1 MYIVEKNLGSKCEVK
16 QKAYEQSVAHYT
28 SQAKLWALRGCE
40 STNKTVRRGN
50 STHFAQRLQKT
61 NFRRKIIISYL
72 VCHMEKYHKQD
83 VAPIEKENERDENYE
98 ASNPQIDS
106 ERTRNNYRFTPYFG
120 KTYTEFING
129 RIKELG
135 LSPRKDA
142 VVMNSFVVGSDK
154 QFFDGLS
161 KVERYNFFSDCYKFF
176 AERYGEENVI
186 AAVVHN
192 DETTPH
198 MHLNLMPVTKDGRLC
213 SKQLFDKPQL
223 QQLQTDFYEAVGKK
237 YGLERGE
244 EGSQKKH
251 LSTAEFKAKKIIEQA
266 EAIREENQV
275 YADAITEA
283 KSGNIPR
290 KRGKLQ
296 EQVIALTA
304 NNADLS
310 KRLTKSMDE
319 ALLYAQKSE
328 ALQKEKENNSHYTN
342 VGKELARTNP
352 TEYRRIVHGKP
363 KTIGSFF
370 DSVLS
375 LFTPDV
381 VRQVPRLQQIEA
393 EIEEER
399 KKQEKQSKN
408 NNHK

>member
-1 MYIVEKNLGSKCEVK
+1 
-16 QKAYEQSVAHYT
+16 
-28 SQAKLWALRGCE
+28 
-40 STNKTVRRGN
+40 
-50 STHFAQRLQKT
+50 
-61 NFRRKIIISYL
+61 
-72 VCHMEKYHKQD
+72 MEKYHKQD
-83 VAPIEKENERDENYE
+83 VAPIEKENERDEKYK
-98 ASNPQIDS
+98 SDNPQIDS
-106 ERTRNNYRFTPYFG
+106 KRTKNNYRFTPYFG

-142 VVMNSFVVGSDK
+142 VVMNSFVLGSDK
-154 QFFDGLS
+154 TFFDGLS

-176 AERYGEENVI
+176 AERYGAENII

-198 MHLNLMPVTKDGRLC
+198 MHLNLMPITSDGRLC

-223 QQLQTDFYEAVGKK
+223 QQLQTDFYEEVGKK
-237 YGLERGE
+237 YGLQRGK

-275 YADAITEA
+275 YADALEET
-283 KSGNIPR
+283 KGGDIPR

-304 NNADLS
+304 ENNDLS
-310 KRLTKSMDE
+310 KRLTKSMAE
-319 ALLYAQKSE
+319 TLEYARKAE
-328 ALQKEKENNSHYTN
+328 TLQKEKDNNSHYTN

-399 KKQEKQSKN
+399 KRQEKLN
-408 NNHK
+408 NNDNYKK

>member
-1 MYIVEKNLGSKCEVK
+1 
-16 QKAYEQSVAHYT
+16 
-28 SQAKLWALRGCE
+28 
-40 STNKTVRRGN
+40 
-50 STHFAQRLQKT
+50 
-61 NFRRKIIISYL
+61 
-72 VCHMEKYHKQD
+72 MEKYHKQD
-83 VAPIEKENERDENYE
+83 VAPIEKENERDEKYK
-98 ASNPQIDS
+98 SDNPQIDS

-142 VVMNSFVVGSDK
+142 VVMNSFVLGSDK
-154 QFFDGLS
+154 TFFDGLA
-161 KVERYNFFSDCYKFF
+161 KIEQYNFFSDCYKFF
-176 AERYGEENVI
+176 AERYGEENII

-198 MHLNLMPVTKDGRLC
+198 MHLNLMPVTPDSRLC

-223 QQLQTDFYEAVGKK
+223 QQLQTDFYEAVGKRW
-237 YGLERGE
+237 GLQRGK
-244 EGSQKKH
+244 EGSQQKH
-251 LSTAEFKAKKIIEQA
+251 LSTAEYKAKKIIEQA

-275 YADAITEA
+275 YANALTEA
-283 KSGNIPR
+283 KSGNVPR

-304 NNADLS
+304 ENKDLTA
-310 KRLTKSMDE
+310 RLDKSMGE
-319 ALLYAQKSE
+319 TLEYAKKAE
-328 ALQKEKENNSHYTN
+328 VLQKQRDNDNRYIHA
-342 VGKELARTNP
+342 GKTLARTNP

-363 KTIGSFF
+363 KTIGNFF

-375 LFTPDV
+375 LFTPDF

-399 KKQEKQSKN
+399 KKQETLN
-408 NNHK
+408 NNNNYKN

>member
-1 MYIVEKNLGSKCEVK
+1 
-16 QKAYEQSVAHYT
+16 
-28 SQAKLWALRGCE
+28 
-40 STNKTVRRGN
+40 
-50 STHFAQRLQKT
+50 
-61 NFRRKIIISYL
+61 
-72 VCHMEKYHKQD
+72 MEKYHKQD
-83 VAPIEKENERDENYE
+83 VAPIEKENERNENYE
-98 ASNPQIDS
+98 ATNPQIDS

-142 VVMNSFVVGSDK
+142 VVMNSFVLGSDK
-154 QFFDGLS
+154 IFFDGLA
-161 KVERYNFFSDCYKFF
+161 KVEQYNFFSDCYKFF
-176 AERYGEENVI
+176 AERYGAENII

-198 MHLNLMPVTKDGRLC
+198 MHLNLIPITPDGRLC

-223 QQLQTDFYEAVGKK
+223 QQLQTDFYESVGKRW
-237 YGLERGE
+237 GLQRGK

-251 LSTAEFKAKKIIEQA
+251 LSTAEYKAKKIIEQA
-266 EAIREENQV
+266 EAIREETQV
-275 YADAITEA
+275 YADALTEA
-283 KSGNIPR
+283 KSGNVPR
-290 KRGKLQ
+290 KRGMLQ

-304 NNADLS
+304 ANKDLS
-310 KRLTKSMDE
+310 ERLTKSLNE
-319 ALLYAQKSE
+319 TLEYARKAE
-328 ALQKEKENNSHYTN
+328 TLQKEKDNNSHYAN

-352 TEYRRIVHGKP
+352 SEYRRIAHGKP
-363 KTIGSFF
+363 TTIGSFF

-399 KKQEKQSKN
+399 KKQEKLN
-408 NNHK
+408 NNDNYKK

>member
-1 MYIVEKNLGSKCEVK
+1 
-16 QKAYEQSVAHYT
+16 
-28 SQAKLWALRGCE
+28 
-40 STNKTVRRGN
+40 
-50 STHFAQRLQKT
+50 
-61 NFRRKIIISYL
+61 
-72 VCHMEKYHKQD
+72 MEKYHKQD
-83 VAPIEKENERDENYE
+83 VAPIEKENERDEKYE

-142 VVMNSFVVGSDK
+142 VVMNSFVLGSDK
-154 QFFDGLS
+154 TFFDGLS
-161 KVERYNFFSDCYKFF
+161 RVEQYNFFSDCYKFF
-176 AERYGEENVI
+176 AERYGEENII
-186 AAVVHN
+186 AAVVHT

-198 MHLNLMPVTKDGRLC
+198 MHLNLMPVTKGGRLC

-223 QQLQTDFYEAVGKK
+223 QKLQTGFYEEVGKK
-237 YGLERGE
+237 YGLERGK

-275 YADAITEA
+275 YADALTEA

-319 ALLYAQKSE
+319 ALLYAKKSE
-328 ALQKEKENNSHYTN
+328 ALQKENNSHYTN

-363 KTIGSFF
+363 KTINNFF

-381 VRQVPRLQQIEA
+381 VRQVPRLQQIEG

-399 KKQEKQSKN
+399 KKQEKLNSTDNYK
-408 NNHK
+408 K

>member
-1 MYIVEKNLGSKCEVK
+1 
-16 QKAYEQSVAHYT
+16 
-28 SQAKLWALRGCE
+28 
-40 STNKTVRRGN
+40 
-50 STHFAQRLQKT
+50 
-61 NFRRKIIISYL
+61 
-72 VCHMEKYHKQD
+72 MEKYHKQD

-106 ERTRNNYRFTPYFG
+106 ERTRNNYHFTPYFG

-223 QQLQTDFYEAVGKK
+223 QQLQTDFYESVGKHW
-237 YGLERGE
+237 GLQRGK

-266 EAIREENQV
+266 EAVREENQV
-275 YADAITEA
+275 YATALTEA
-283 KSGNIPR
+283 KSGEIPR
-290 KRGKLQ
+290 KRGRLQ

-304 NNADLS
+304 ENKDLTAW
-310 KRLTKSMDE
+310 LDKSMDE
-319 ALLYAQKSE
+319 TLEYARKAE
-328 ALQKEKENNSHYTN
+328 NLQKEKDNNSHYTN

-363 KTIGSFF
+363 KTINNFF

-399 KKQEKQSKN
+399 KKQEKLN
-408 NNHK
+408 NNDNYKK

>member
-1 MYIVEKNLGSKCEVK
+1 
-16 QKAYEQSVAHYT
+16 
-28 SQAKLWALRGCE
+28 
-40 STNKTVRRGN
+40 
-50 STHFAQRLQKT
+50 
-61 NFRRKIIISYL
+61 
-72 VCHMEKYHKQD
+72 MEKYHKQD
-83 VAPIEKENERDENYE
+83 VASIEKENERDENYE
-98 ASNPQIDS
+98 AANPQIDS
-106 ERTRNNYRFTPYFG
+106 GRTRNNYRFTPYFG

-142 VVMNSFVVGSDK
+142 VVMNSFVLGSGK
-154 QFFDGLS
+154 TFFDGLS
-161 KVERYNFFSDCYKFF
+161 RVEQYNFFSDCYKFF
-176 AERYGEENVI
+176 AERYGEENII

-198 MHLNLMPVTKDGRLC
+198 MHFNLMPITPDGRLC

-223 QQLQTDFYEAVGKK
+223 QQLQTDFYEAVGKRW
-237 YGLERGE
+237 GLQRGK

-275 YADAITEA
+275 YADALEEA
-283 KSGNIPR
+283 KGGDISR
-290 KRGKLQ
+290 KRGRLQ

-304 NNADLS
+304 ENKDLTA
-310 KRLTKSMDE
+310 RLDKSMGE
-319 ALLYAQKSE
+319 TLEYARKSE
-328 ALQKEKENNSHYTN
+328 TLQKEKDNNSQYTN
-342 VGKELARTNP
+342 VGKELAKTNP

-393 EIEEER
+393 ELEEER
-399 KKQEKQSKN
+399 KKQEKQGKST
-408 NNHK
+408 NHK

>member
-1 MYIVEKNLGSKCEVK
+1 
-16 QKAYEQSVAHYT
+16 
-28 SQAKLWALRGCE
+28 
-40 STNKTVRRGN
+40 
-50 STHFAQRLQKT
+50 
-61 NFRRKIIISYL
+61 
-72 VCHMEKYHKQD
+72 MEKYHKQD
-83 VAPIEKENERDENYE
+83 VAPIEKENERDENYK
-98 ASNPQIDS
+98 SDNPQIDS

-142 VVMNSFVVGSDK
+142 VVMNSFVLGSDK
-154 QFFDGLS
+154 TFFDRLA
-161 KVERYNFFSDCYKFF
+161 KVEQYNFFSDCYKFF
-176 AERYGEENVI
+176 AERYGEENII

-213 SKQLFDKPQL
+213 SKQLFDKSQL
-223 QQLQTDFYEAVGKK
+223 QQLQTDFYESVGKRW
-237 YGLERGE
+237 GLQRGK
-244 EGSQKKH
+244 EGSQQKH
-251 LSTAEFKAKKIIEQA
+251 LSTAEYKAKKIIEQA

-275 YADAITEA
+275 YANALTDA
-283 KSGNIPR
+283 KSGNVPR

-304 NNADLS
+304 ENKDLTA
-310 KRLTKSMDE
+310 RLDKSMGE
-319 ALLYAQKSE
+319 TLEYEKKAE
-328 ALQKEKENNSHYTN
+328 VLQKQRDNDNRYIHA
-342 VGKELARTNP
+342 GKTLARTNP
-352 TEYRRIVHGKP
+352 KEYERIVHGKP
-363 KTIGSFF
+363 KTIGSFL

-381 VRQVPRLQQIEA
+381 VRQVPRLQQIET

-399 KKQEKQSKN
+399 KKQEKQGKN

>member
-1 MYIVEKNLGSKCEVK
+1 
-16 QKAYEQSVAHYT
+16 
-28 SQAKLWALRGCE
+28 
-40 STNKTVRRGN
+40 
-50 STHFAQRLQKT
+50 
-61 NFRRKIIISYL
+61 
-72 VCHMEKYHKQD
+72 MEKYHKQD

-98 ASNPQIDS
+98 ASNPQIDRS
-106 ERTRNNYRFTPYFG
+106 RTKDNYHIIGGYG
-120 KTYTEFING
+120 TYTEFINN
-129 RIKELG
+129 RLRELN

-142 VVMNSFVVGSDK
+142 VVMNSFVLGSDK
-154 QFFDGLS
+154 TFFDGLS
-161 KVERYNFFSDCYKFF
+161 RVEQYNFFSDCYKFF
-176 AERYGEENVI
+176 AERYGEENII

-198 MHLNLMPVTKDGRLC
+198 MHLNLMPITKDGRLC

-223 QQLQTDFYEAVGKK
+223 QQLQTDFYEAVGKRW
-237 YGLERGE
+237 GLQRGK

-275 YADAITEA
+275 YADALEEA
-283 KSGNIPR
+283 KGGDISR
-290 KRGKLQ
+290 KRGRLQ

-304 NNADLS
+304 ENKDLTA
-310 KRLTKSMDE
+310 RLDKSMGE
-319 ALLYAQKSE
+319 TLEYARKSE
-328 ALQKEKENNSHYTN
+328 TLQKEKDNNFHYTN

-352 TEYRRIVHGKP
+352 TEYQRIVHGKP

-381 VRQVPRLQQIEA
+381 VRQVPRRQQIEA

-399 KKQEKQSKN
+399 KKQEKLN
-408 NNHK
+408 NTNNYKK

>member
-1 MYIVEKNLGSKCEVK
+1 
-16 QKAYEQSVAHYT
+16 
-28 SQAKLWALRGCE
+28 
-40 STNKTVRRGN
+40 
-50 STHFAQRLQKT
+50 
-61 NFRRKIIISYL
+61 
-72 VCHMEKYHKQD
+72 MEKYHKQD
-83 VAPIEKENERDENYE
+83 VAPIEKENERDENYK

-120 KTYTEFING
+120 KTYTEYING

-142 VVMNSFVVGSDK
+142 VVMNSFVLGSDK
-154 QFFDGLS
+154 TFFDGLA
-161 KVERYNFFSDCYKFF
+161 KVEQYNFFSSCYKFF
-176 AERYGEENVI
+176 AKRYGEENII

-198 MHLNLMPVTKDGRLC
+198 MHLNLMPITSDGRLC

-223 QQLQTDFYEAVGKK
+223 QQLQTDFYEEVGKK
-237 YGLERGE
+237 YGLQRGK

-275 YADAITEA
+275 YADALEEA
-283 KSGNIPR
+283 KGGEFSRN
-290 KRGKLQ
+290 KGKLKQ
-296 EQVIALTA
+296 QAIAA
-304 NNADLS
+304 VAENADLK
-310 KRLTKSMDE
+310 KRLTKSMCE
-319 ALLYAQKSE
+319 TLEYARKAE
-328 ALQKEKENNSHYTN
+328 TLQKEKNNNSHYTN

-352 TEYRRIVHGKP
+352 TEYRRIVHGKQ

-375 LFTPDV
+375 LFTPEV
-381 VRQVPRLQQIEA
+381 KRQVPRLQQIEA
-393 EIEEER
+393 ELEEER
-399 KKQEKQSKN
+399 KKQEKQSN
-408 NNHK
+408 NNSYNGK

>member
-1 MYIVEKNLGSKCEVK
+1 
-16 QKAYEQSVAHYT
+16 
-28 SQAKLWALRGCE
+28 
-40 STNKTVRRGN
+40 
-50 STHFAQRLQKT
+50 
-61 NFRRKIIISYL
+61 
-72 VCHMEKYHKQD
+72 MEKYHKQD

-98 ASNPQIDS
+98 AVNPQIDS

-154 QFFDGLS
+154 TFFDGLA
-161 KVERYNFFSDCYKFF
+161 KVEQYNFFSDCYKFF
-176 AERYGEENVI
+176 AERYGEENII

-198 MHLNLMPVTKDGRLC
+198 LHFNLMPVTKDGRLC

-223 QQLQTDFYEAVGKK
+223 QQLQTDFYEEVGKRW
-237 YGLERGE
+237 GLQRGK
-244 EGSQKKH
+244 EGSQRKH

-266 EAIREENQV
+266 EAIKQENQV
-275 YADAITEA
+275 YADALEEA
-283 KSGNIPR
+283 KGGDIPR

-304 NNADLS
+304 ENKDLTA
-310 KRLTKSMDE
+310 RLDKSMGE
-319 ALLYAQKSE
+319 TLEYAKKAE
-328 ALQKEKENNSHYTN
+328 VLQRQRDNDNRYIHA
-342 VGKELARTNP
+342 GKTLARTNP
-352 TEYRRIVHGKP
+352 KEYERIVYGKP

-375 LFTPDV
+375 LFTSEV
-381 VRQVPRLQQIEA
+381 TRQVPRLQQIEA

-399 KKQEKQSKN
+399 KKQEKQGKST
-408 NNHK
+408 NHK

>member
-1 MYIVEKNLGSKCEVK
+1 
-16 QKAYEQSVAHYT
+16 
-28 SQAKLWALRGCE
+28 
-40 STNKTVRRGN
+40 
-50 STHFAQRLQKT
+50 
-61 NFRRKIIISYL
+61 
-72 VCHMEKYHKQD
+72 MEKYHKQD

-98 ASNPQIDS
+98 AANPQIDS
-106 ERTRNNYRFTPYFG
+106 ERTKNNYRFTPYFG
-120 KTYTEFING
+120 ETYTEFIND
-129 RIKELG
+129 RIKGLG

-142 VVMNSFVVGSDK
+142 VVMNSFVLGSDK
-154 QFFDGLS
+154 TFFDGLS
-161 KVERYNFFSDCYKFF
+161 RVEQYNFFSDCYKFF
-176 AERYGEENVI
+176 AERYGEENII

-223 QQLQTDFYEAVGKK
+223 QQLQTDFYESVGKRW
-237 YGLERGE
+237 GLQRGK

-251 LSTAEFKAKKIIEQA
+251 LSTAEYKAKKIIEQA

-275 YADAITEA
+275 YADALKEA
-283 KSGNIPR
+283 KGGEIPR
-290 KRGKLQ
+290 KRGRLQ

-304 NNADLS
+304 ENKDLTA
-310 KRLTKSMDE
+310 RLDKSMGE
-319 ALLYAQKSE
+319 TLEYAKKAE
-328 ALQKEKENNSHYTN
+328 ALQRQRDNDNRYIHA
-342 VGKELARTNP
+342 GKTLARTNP
-352 TEYRRIVHGKP
+352 KEYERIVHGKP

-375 LFTPDV
+375 LFTPDI

-399 KKQEKQSKN
+399 KKQEKQGKN

>member
-1 MYIVEKNLGSKCEVK
+1 MRI
-16 QKAYEQSVAHYT
+16 
-28 SQAKLWALRGCE
+28 
-40 STNKTVRRGN
+40 
-50 STHFAQRLQKT
+50 KT

-83 VAPIEKENERDENYE
+83 VAPIEKENERDENYK
-98 ASNPQIDS
+98 SDNPQIDS
-106 ERTRNNYRFTPYFG
+106 ERTKNNYRFTPYFG

-135 LSPRKDA
+135 LSPRKEA
-142 VVMNSFVVGSDK
+142 VVMNSFVLGSDK
-154 QFFDGLS
+154 TFFDGLA
-161 KVERYNFFSDCYKFF
+161 KVEQYNFFSACYKFF
-176 AERYGEENVI
+176 AERYGEENII

-223 QQLQTDFYEAVGKK
+223 QQLQTDFYESVGKRW
-237 YGLERGE
+237 GLQRGK

-275 YADAITEA
+275 YADALEEA
-283 KSGNIPR
+283 KSGEYSWN
-290 KRGKLQ
+290 KSKLKQ
-296 EQVIALTA
+296 QAVAAVAE
-304 NNADLS
+304 NADLS

-319 ALLYAQKSE
+319 ALLYAKKSE
-328 ALQKEKENNSHYTN
+328 ALQKEKDNNSHYTN
-342 VGKELARTNP
+342 IGKELARTNP

-363 KTIGSFF
+363 KKIDSFF

-399 KKQEKQSKN
+399 KRQEKLN
-408 NNHK
+408 NNDNYKK